1 MVVIILFHVGI
12 VVLFLLY
19 LLVKPDNKYDR
30 LFQIKRHS
38 NEHEMLRIVNELEQ
52 INQTTY
58 PEFKKEVLHYFSD
71 HRITN
76 QEDIRL
82 EYRLLE
88 AFFLGF
94 QKRMIPFKRADF
106 LLKIIYLGTF
116 ILNLVYFNYLV
127 YTMEFLDECSLIKVI
142 LILVGVNLLLFL
154 IPLLFSLFQLGL
166 ISMILSIF
174 TAIFPVKGS
183 VFRAQLTLDELM
195 KLLKPGGRNTPTDLG
210 NFRGGSFGRANRSS

>member
-1 MVVIILFHVGI
+1 MVVIIFFHVGL

-30 LFQIKRHS
+30 IFQIKRHG
-38 NEHEMLRIVNELEQ
+38 NEQEMLSIVTELEQ

-58 PEFKKEVLHYFSD
+58 PEFKKEVIHYFSD
-71 HRITN
+71 QRITN

-82 EYRLLE
+82 EDRLLD

-94 QKRMIPFKRADF
+94 QRRMIPFKRADF

-116 ILNLVYFNYLV
+116 ILNLAYFNYLV
-127 YTMEFLDECSLIKVI
+127 YTMKFLDEYSLFKVI
-142 LILVGVNLLLFL
+142 LILGGVNLLLFL

-166 ISMILSIF
+166 ISMILSLF
-174 TAIFPVKGS
+174 TAIFPAKGS
-183 VFRAQLTLDELM
+183 IFRAQLTLDELI
-195 KLLKPGGRNTPTDLG
+195 KLLKPGGRNTPTDLS
-210 NFRGGSFGRANRSS
+210 NFSGSFMKTNRWT